1 MADWHFA
8 KAETFDDL
16 ARAHDT
22 WREDYNAQRHWAHEG
37 REDGRHSPQDVL
49 GFYTALLHH
58 REEDLQRAF
67 FSTRF
72 IRVLDALGHIRFLDW
87 KLYGEEALAKRE
99 AAVWL
104 QPGSLTLEYGGQT
117 LSVYDV
123 ELAPETGKPTAV
135 GSARLFE
142 TTYVLPQLRL
152 FALEEAGWLTALKLE
167 EYAPRRSSD
176 PMALQEVLFPYLDAL

>member
-1 MADWHFA
+1 MPWG
-8 KAETFDDL
+8 TSGSW
-16 ARAHDT
+16 T
-22 WREDYNAQRHWAHEG
+22 
-37 REDGRHSPQDVL
+37 
-49 GFYTALLHH
+49 
-58 REEDLQRAF
+58 
-67 FSTRF
+67 
-72 IRVLDALGHIRFLDW
+72 W

-142 TTYVLPQLRL
+142 TTYQRSSPQLRL
-152 FALEEAGWLTALKLE
+152 FALEEAGWLTAFKLE

-176 PMALQEVLFPYLDAL
+176 SMALQEVLFPYLDAL